1 MSNDRLIE
9 FDLKLQNNM
18 NTKQTELINDNKQ
31 SREKL
36 SIIDSKL
43 DELKKE
49 NKILKSKLSVAGKP
63 R

>member
-9 FDLKLQNNM
+9 FDLKLQNKM

-31 SREKL
+31 FREKL

-49 NKILKSKLSVAGKP
+49 NKILKSKLSVAEKP

>member
-9 FDLKLQNNM
+9 FDLKLQDNM
-18 NTKQTELINDNKQ
+18 ITKQTELINGNKQ

-49 NKILKSKLSVAGKP
+49 NKILKSKLSVAEKP

>member
-18 NTKQTELINDNKQ
+18 ITKQTELINDNKQ

-49 NKILKSKLSVAGKP
+49 NKILKSKLSVAEKP

>member
-1 MSNDRLIE
+1 MSIDRLIE

-18 NTKQTELINDNKQ
+18 ITKQTELINDNKQ

-49 NKILKSKLSVAGKP
+49 NKILKSKLSVAEKP